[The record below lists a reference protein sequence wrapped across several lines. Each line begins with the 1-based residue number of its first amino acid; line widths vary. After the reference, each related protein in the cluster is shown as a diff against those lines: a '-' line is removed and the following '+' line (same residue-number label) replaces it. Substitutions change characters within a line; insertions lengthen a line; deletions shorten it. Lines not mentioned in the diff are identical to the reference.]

1 MTVKQRILD
10 LPKKK
15 QLLFS
20 CCSADPSSEDL
31 LMDSLTKSLKKLS
44 AQVEGKMWEEIDAS
58 SVETGS
64 SVAAETGDNS
74 METGDI
80 PPPATPES

>member
-1 MTVKQRILD
+1 
-10 LPKKK
+10 
-15 QLLFS
+15 
-20 CCSADPSSEDL
+20 
-31 LMDSLTKSLKKLS
+31 MDSLTKSLKKLS
-44 AQVEGKMWEEIDAS
+44 AQVEGKMWVEIDAS